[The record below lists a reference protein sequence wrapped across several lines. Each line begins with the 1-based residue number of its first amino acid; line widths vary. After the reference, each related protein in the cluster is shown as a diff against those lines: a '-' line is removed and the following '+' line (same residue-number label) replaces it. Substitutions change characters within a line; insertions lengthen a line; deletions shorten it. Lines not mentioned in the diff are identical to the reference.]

1 MSQHPGHEDPHHD
14 PNAPQHEGG
23 YEAAPSYDAHGGAP
37 AAAVAKPQPVGLAE
51 KLTYAG
57 GVIALIG
64 VVLSLFTPRDA
75 MRDTIQQSLENAG
88 QTATP
93 EAIDQAMQF
102 GLASAV
108 VVGIITAA
116 VWFLLGFFLGKGK
129 NWARIV
135 ATVLGVLN
143 VVIFLVS
150 LLGVGMM
157 PGAAAGG
164 GIALILNVIS
174 AALAAAI
181 VFLIWKKEST
191 AYFKATR

>member
-1 MSQHPGHEDPHHD
+1 MSEEYPLE
-14 PNAPQHEGG
+14 ALEGPDTR
-23 YEAAPSYDAHGGAP
+23 A
-37 AAAVAKPQPVGLAE
+37 
-51 KLTYAG
+51 
-57 GVIALIG
+57 
-64 VVLSLFTPRDA
+64 VLSRALSSRAFPRLRLPLRLPVVDVWTDLLHA
-75 MRDTIQQSLENAG
+75 QLTIAGHTIAWREVVGNA
-88 QTATP
+88 
-93 EAIDQAMQF
+93 F

-143 VVIFLVS
+143 VVLFLVG
-150 LLGVGMM
+150 LLGLGMM
-157 PGAAAGG
+157 PGAAVGG
-164 GIALILNVIS
+164 GITLVLNAVS

-191 AYFKATR
+191 AYFKGTR